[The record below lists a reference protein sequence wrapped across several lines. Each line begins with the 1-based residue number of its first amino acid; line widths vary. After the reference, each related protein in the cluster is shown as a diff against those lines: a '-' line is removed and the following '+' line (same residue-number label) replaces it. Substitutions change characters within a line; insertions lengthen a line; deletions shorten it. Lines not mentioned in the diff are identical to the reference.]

1 MRACVFVGTRVCEST
16 RVCEC
21 MHSQWRT
28 SASYRDS
35 TGLADARID
44 VRAFSEQ
51 MMPAFATEI
60 VCCSI
65 TCGGSDRMLHGTQA
79 RVAPCGWHGRNHMRS
94 HAVLCCAVDSLAR
107 TGAWQVL
114 HVFACRSTPRVRS
127 YTATWSLHVACSTI
141 YISLAA
147 VRHAPHCT
155 SWRIERVWSDILSNS
170 SMQHTPRSEST

>member
-1 MRACVFVGTRVCEST
+1 
-16 RVCEC
+16 

-65 TCGGSDRMLHGTQA
+65 TCRRSDRMLHGRQA

-94 HAVLCCAVDSLAR
+94 HAVLCCEVDSLAP

-114 HVFACRSTPRVRS
+114 HVACRSTPRVRL
-127 YTATWSLHVACSTI
+127 YTATWLLHVACCTI
-141 YISLAA
+141 YISHAA
-147 VRHAPHCT
+147 VRCAMRHAAPRGGSSAFGQT
-155 SWRIERVWSDILSNS
+155 SCRTR
-170 SMQHTPRSEST
+170 RCSTRRDRRAPAKAVGTV